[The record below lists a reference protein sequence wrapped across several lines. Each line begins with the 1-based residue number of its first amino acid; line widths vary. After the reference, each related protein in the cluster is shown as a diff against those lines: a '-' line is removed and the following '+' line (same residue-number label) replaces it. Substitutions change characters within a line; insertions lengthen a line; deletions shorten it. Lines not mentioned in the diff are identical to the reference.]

1 MQLKR
6 IIPVLLAIA
15 LVLTFFSLL
24 SGCGLQEEQTDAA
37 ADNRSYMS
45 QANNIAMQLDEDLE
59 PFTEAVANSDIVSMQ
74 QAASKVYQDV
84 EDFKALSAP
93 DALKDIHQEYS
104 AGCDDLKEALE
115 TYVEVYQKADD
126 EGADSDAL
134 NSQIAEAQESYESGI
149 EHLQNAD
156 KKVTEL
162 NGALVS
168 SSSTAAASQSSA
180 A

>member
-6 IIPVLLAIA
+6 IIPVLFAVA

-24 SGCGLQEEQTDAA
+24 SGCGSQEGKTDAA

-45 QANNIAMQLDEDLE
+45 QANTIAMQLDEDLQ
-59 PFTEAVANSDIVSMQ
+59 PFTEAVASNDIVSMR

-84 EDFKALSAP
+84 ENFKALSAP
-93 DALKDIHQEYS
+93 DALKDIHAEYS

-115 TYVEVYQKADD
+115 TYIKVYQQADED
-126 EGADSDAL
+126 NADSDDL
-134 NSQIAEAQESYESGI
+134 NGKIAKAQKSYESGI

-156 KKVTEL
+156 KMVTEL
-162 NGALVS
+162 NGALS
-168 SSSTAAASQSSA
+168 SSSAAAASQSSA